1 MLLAYY
7 IVINHSR
14 WYHRVTS
21 DSWNHENQQ
30 VGGGGG
36 GGGGGEGGAKV
47 PDPYIVGRW

>member
-7 IVINHSR
+7 IAINHSR

-21 DSWNHENQQ
+21 DSGNHENQQ

-36 GGGGGEGGAKV
+36 GSHAEV
-47 PDPYIVGRW
+47 PDPYMVGRW